1 MGLSEP
7 PFRELGDLLRHA
19 RETAGMTQQE
29 AAASLG
35 TTQAQ
40 IHRYESG
47 KREAPRS
54 WVRRAEALYRVPV
67 EAGAQQPEGV
77 ARETERISTE
87 LPQAEAAVAFWF
99 LEELGTVTSVL
110 GERMADIARRARR
123 RPWARALSPAELE
136 AEARATLAVR
146 DAKRA
151 GRATTPRRAG
161 PTHR

>member
-1 MGLSEP
+1 MGP
-7 PFRELGDLLRHA
+7 TKAPYQELGDLLRHA

-40 IHRYESG
+40 MHRYESG

-54 WVRRAEALYRVPV
+54 WVRRAEALFGQSI
-67 EAGAQQPEGV
+67 EAAAQQPVGV
-77 ARETERISTE
+77 PRETDRISSE

-99 LEELGTVTSVL
+99 LEELGTVTSVM

-123 RPWARALSPAELE
+123 RPWALGRLSPAELE
-136 AEARATLAVR
+136 AEARATLAAR
-146 DAKRA
+146 DAAQHRAQAKRRGA
-151 GRATTPRRAG
+151 
-161 PTHR
+161 